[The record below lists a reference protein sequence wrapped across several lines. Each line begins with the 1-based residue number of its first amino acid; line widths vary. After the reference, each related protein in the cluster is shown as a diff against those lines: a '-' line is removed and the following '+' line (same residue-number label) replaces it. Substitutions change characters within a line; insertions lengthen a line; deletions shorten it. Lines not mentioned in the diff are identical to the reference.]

1 MKPSRVS
8 GTQRPQDRLSCRPAD
23 GGYGWGVA
31 EYATPEELFGYDFIT
46 FAYQRDPQE
55 SREHILRHLHTLLPN
70 AAEKQLETIIK
81 G

>member
-1 MKPSRVS
+1 MAMKFRAHD
-8 GTQRPQDRLSCRPAD
+8 TFFIRK
-23 GGYGWGVA
+23 GW
-31 EYATPEELFGYDFIT
+31 LIT
-46 FAYQRDPQE
+46 SAYQRDPQE